1 MYKFKIIYLILI
13 LFLYSPSSNSEDTE
27 KHIEMLEN
35 YLRSIKNMSFTFE
48 QYSPNKEKETGWMQ
62 IDKPDKLRIE
72 YKGDND
78 LIIISNSAYLILYKA
93 EDDIITSLPI
103 EGPWSILTKSDLQF
117 SSNKND
123 TDADG
128 IINNIK
134 TLEINNINHIFFEVL
149 MRHQD
154 TQLLSPIILHASMK
168 PFILKGWTIFN
179 DNNEG
184 TKIKIINNISL
195 NESNINANIF
205 RLSEKDRLAGNVWQ
219 GPFKKPQIIRQL
231 KHRH

>member
-13 LFLYSPSSNSEDTE
+13 LFLYSPSSNSEDIE

-48 QYSPNKEKETGWMQ
+48 QYSPNKEKETGWMV
-62 IDKPDKLRIE
+62 IDKPNKLRIE
-72 YKGDND
+72 YKGAND

-93 EDDIITSLPI
+93 EDDIITSLPN
-103 EGPWSILTKSDLQF
+103 EGPWSILTKNDLQL

-123 TDADG
+123 PDADG

-134 TLEINNINHIFFEVL
+134 VVEINDVNHIFYDIL
-149 MRHQD
+149 MKDQD
-154 TQLLSPIILHASMK
+154 SQLLSPIIVHASIK
-168 PFILKGWTIFN
+168 PFKINGWSVFN
-179 DNNEG
+179 DKNER
-184 TKIKIINNISL
+184 TKIKIMNNLSL
-195 NESNINANIF
+195 NDNNINANIF

-219 GPFKKPQIIRQL
+219 GPFKKPQIIR
-231 KHRH
+231 KPKGRN

>member
-13 LFLYSPSSNSEDTE
+13 LFMYSPSSNSEDIE
-27 KHIEMLEN
+27 KNIELLEN

-62 IDKPDKLRIE
+62 IEKPDKLRIE

-93 EDDIITSLPI
+93 EDDIITSLPN
-103 EGPWSILTKSDLQF
+103 EGPWSILTKSDLQL

-123 TDADG
+123 PDADG

-134 TLEINNINHIFFEVL
+134 VVEINDVNHIFYDIL
-149 MRHQD
+149 MKDQD
-154 TQLLSPIILHASMK
+154 SQLLSPIILHASIK
-168 PFILKGWTIFN
+168 PFKINGWSIFN
-179 DNNEG
+179 DKNEG
-184 TKIKIINNISL
+184 IQIKITNDISL
-195 NESNINANIF
+195 NDNNINSNIF
-205 RLSEKDRLAGNVWQ
+205 RLSEKDRLEGNIWL
-219 GPFKKPQIIRQL
+219 GPFKKPQIIRRS
-231 KHRH
+231 KHRN

>member
-13 LFLYSPSSNSEDTE
+13 LFMYSPSSNSEDIE
-27 KHIEMLEN
+27 KNIEMLEN

-62 IDKPDKLRIE
+62 IEKPDKLRIE
-72 YKGDND
+72 YEGDND

-93 EDDIITSLPI
+93 EDDIITSLPN
-103 EGPWSILTKSDLQF
+103 EGPWSILTKGDLQL

-123 TDADG
+123 PDADG

-134 TLEINNINHIFFEVL
+134 TLEINNINYIFFEVL
-149 MRHQD
+149 MRNQE
-154 TQLLSPIILHASMK
+154 TQLLSPIILYASIK
-168 PFILKGWTIFN
+168 PFIIKGWTIFN
-179 DNNEG
+179 DKNER
-184 TKIKIINNISL
+184 TKIKIMNNLSL
-195 NESNINANIF
+195 NDNNINANIF

-219 GPFKKPQIIRQL
+219 GPFKKPQIIR
-231 KHRH
+231 KPKGRN